1 MTLLEEL
8 ESAQIRY
15 SPTIVRDLINSN
27 RKRYGCVQPRT
38 KKILYY
44 MMRRIV
50 IRGAITYLNINKNR
64 GNDSYYGVEDILNEI
79 YIVLHHCSDKFDTSL
94 GKDFYL
100 YFNSSVS
107 RRINRISNY
116 KRVNN
121 RELCFSRLE
130 RDDDDRD
137 YDEMLEDRFSKY
149 DFNEAMFWR
158 DVNNLNFTD
167 KERSLIRSIYD
178 TDKIKSVCEEN
189 NITRSEYNKAVKNLK
204 TVFKDYR

>member
-50 IRGAITYLNINKNR
+50 IRGAITYLNINKKR

-79 YIVLHHCSDKFDTSL
+79 YIV
-94 GKDFYL
+94 
-100 YFNSSVS
+100 SVS
-107 RRINRISNY
+107 Y
-116 KRVNN
+116 TH
-121 RELCFSRLE
+121 LTLP
-130 RDDDDRD
+130 
-137 YDEMLEDRFSKY
+137 
-149 DFNEAMFWR
+149 
-158 DVNNLNFTD
+158 T
-167 KERSLIRSIYD
+167 
-178 TDKIKSVCEEN
+178 
-189 NITRSEYNKAVKNLK
+189 KA
-204 TVFKDYR
+204 